1 MMKDNME
8 SKDSSD
14 VVYIKISYELSF
26 YIEKIISIK
35 NSILILRSLSIIFA
49 FIVQISREEST

>member
-26 YIEKIISIK
+26 YIEKIILPK
-35 NSILILRSLSIIFA
+35 NQHLELVFDQNKKFIFQLKENN
-49 FIVQISREEST
+49 V